1 MKIALSAPAPDE
13 GAGAPKSNGGIPAA
27 MERGNRLEAEA
38 SGNGPHYNQG
48 LRYGTPGLRYA
59 VGDETPPEPSAA
71 LAKVKLEMATRPD
84 SDLVSWITN
93 HITLIT
99 GNASF
104 PSPQPLP
111 ADLAAALTDFQTR
124 LAAQVEALAVAKTA
138 TTSKDFSRKTLE
150 DLMTGR
156 GSYVQTASAGNAA
169 LIEGV
174 GLGVKNPRTPVGPL
188 APPINIR
195 IDLNGVPGVMKMRWD
210 SVAYARGYLVQ
221 CSEDVQ
227 PRVWSQIKNTSK
239 CSLQLENM
247 EVGKTY
253 VFRLASQGGSTGQS
267 PWSAEVIRGA
277 A

>member
-1 MKIALSAPAPDE
+1 
-13 GAGAPKSNGGIPAA
+13 
-27 MERGNRLEAEA
+27 
-38 SGNGPHYNQG
+38 
-48 LRYGTPGLRYA
+48 
-59 VGDETPPEPSAA
+59 
-71 LAKVKLEMATRPD
+71 LAKVKLEMSTRTD
-84 SDLVSWITN
+84 SDLASWVGD

-99 GNASF
+99 GNTAF
-104 PSPQPLP
+104 PTPQPLP
-111 ADLAAALTDFQTR
+111 ADLAAALAEFQSLRTAQTLA
-124 LAAQVEALAVAKTA
+124 LAAARTA
-138 TTSKDFSRKTLE
+138 TTSKDMARKTLE

-156 GSYVQTASAGNAA
+156 GAYVQTTSAGNAA

-195 IDLNGVPGVMKMRWD
+195 IDLNGVPGVMKMRWEA
-210 SVAYARGYLVQ
+210 VPYARGYLVQ
-221 CSEDVQ
+221 CSEDVT

-239 CSLQLENM
+239 TTLQLENM

-253 VFRLASQGGSTGQS
+253 IFRLASQGGSTGQS